1 MGRLHLVRH
10 GEVDNP
16 SGVIY
21 GRLPGFGLSAR
32 GREQVARA
40 GEHLASRLGSAP
52 RLVASPLQRTQQS
65 ARILM
70 EHLGVGELE
79 LDERLIEADSGFEGF
94 PRGLRIQRMA
104 RALLDPTRRRRAER
118 PSRVLA
124 RMAEAVREWR
134 SKTSGELVIV
144 SHQFPI
150 LMARVALERG
160 VHVGGGPRLVRGL
173 PWAFVRGGCA
183 LASVSTMELGSRAAN
198 RTYWA
203 PE

>member
-1 MGRLHLVRH
+1 MNRLHLVRH
-10 GEVDNP
+10 GEVHNP
-16 SGVIY
+16 DGVIY

-32 GREQVARA
+32 GRDQVARA
-40 GEHLASRLGSAP
+40 GDHLAARLDVAP
-52 RLVASPLQRTQQS
+52 RIVASPLQRTQET

-70 EHLGVGELE
+70 ERLGVAALE

-94 PRGLRIQRMA
+94 PRGLRIQRMG

-118 PSRVLA
+118 PRRVLV
-124 RMAEAVREWR
+124 RMADAVREWR
-134 SKTSGELVIV
+134 AKTSGELVIV

-160 VHVGGGPRLVRGL
+160 VHAEGGPRSVRAL
-173 PWAFVRGGCA
+173 PWAFVRGGCEV
-183 LASVSTMELGSRAAN
+183 ASVSTMRLRSSGAE

-203 PE
+203 PR